1 MNCLGKVGQRSRT
14 LRDVDHDRQRE
25 IKQPARADEVTFRI
39 TDLPAIPGRLREVA
53 IGELGEEPIGPVGVD
68 AIAGRVEL
76 LHVAPNADSVLPDRH
91 REPRHALA
99 RNIDNVLGIMQK
111 RHRIVVGAKQQNLP
125 IQFDESLQCGV
136 VAERIVPR
144 LTRYEKLRV
153 LAPDNESRDM
163 VIDAR
168 SRIGAQKLD
177 EGAVALI
184 RACRRGVER
193 RKLLEN
199 FRLFLA

>member
-76 LHVAPNADSVLPDRH
+76 LHVAPNADSVLPDRNL
-91 REPRHALA
+91 EPRH
-99 RNIDNVLGIMQK
+99 
-111 RHRIVVGAKQQNLP
+111 
-125 IQFDESLQCGV
+125 
-136 VAERIVPR
+136 
-144 LTRYEKLRV
+144 V

-168 SRIGAQKLD
+168 FRIGAQKLD

-184 RACRRGVER
+184 RARRRGVER

-199 FRLFLA
+199 FRLFLG